1 MFLNKLKETNNL
13 DFYTIELPE
22 HIKKVSVPLYLTPVS
37 AGFPSPAEDYTETS
51 LDFNK
56 YLVSNPASTFC
67 VRVKG
72 NSMINAGISDND
84 LLIVD
89 KAKEPHNNSIVVA
102 VLNGE
107 FTVKRISKQGNNLYL
122 IPENS
127 SYSPI
132 LITETMD
139 FVVWGVV
146 TFVVKSV

>member
-1 MFLNKLKETNNL
+1 MFFNKIKETSTL
-13 DFYTIELPE
+13 DFFSVELPE
-22 HIKKVSVPLYLTPVS
+22 HLEKVNVPLYLTPVS

-72 NSMINAGISDND
+72 NSMINSGITDND

-89 KAKEPHNNSIVVA
+89 KSKEPHNHSIVVA

-107 FTVKRISKQGNNLYL
+107 FTVKRISKQGVNLYL